1 MNGRPLAFPEVSF
14 FDERPVDTRS
24 GMDLRDY
31 FAGQVIV
38 GLFANHAL
46 VPAIKEKD
54 LADMAYKVAEMMMA
68 RRQQ

>member
-1 MNGRPLAFPEVSF
+1 MNGRPKAFPEIKF
-14 FDERPVDTRS
+14 FDERPVDTS
-24 GMDLRDY
+24 EGMDLRDY

-38 GLFANHAL
+38 GIFANNAC

-54 LADMAYKVAEMMMA
+54 IADMAYKVAEMMMA